1 MKDIHIS
8 RTKTENCWWSESNI
22 TVKNG
27 ITKNNKFV
35 R

>member
-8 RTKTENCWWSESNI
+8 RTKTKHSWWSESNI
-22 TVKNG
+22 IVKTG

>member
-8 RTKTENCWWSESNI
+8 RAKTKNYWWSKSNI
-22 TVKNG
+22 IVKNG